1 MAVIFEIQ
9 FTNTITNVFDPSLP
23 EKFECTNFELSA
35 KRDTC
40 ALTVC

>member
-1 MAVIFEIQ
+1 MAEIFEIQ
-9 FTNTITNVFDPSLP
+9 VTNTITKVFDPSL
-23 EKFECTNFELSA
+23 KFECTSFELSA